1 MIVDQDRAAGGVVR
15 RVPGQMNLADRSGG
29 HRVQIRE
36 WILVEVVAAH
46 VDVVDVQQDA
56 APGPAG
62 ELGQELGLGDRRV
75 AEAEVAGRVLDQ
87 DRPAESLLNLLDPA
101 ARRLEPRFVVR
112 QRQQM
117 VEVCAAADAPREMLG
132 DERRLDP
139 FDQAFH
145 AHEMPAV
152 QRVGASER
160 EPDSVE
166 RHRVVV
172 PQALEPGHGRPAA
185 QVVLGVD
192 LEERDGRP
200 GRHDLG
206 DVGRPQPDSD
216 RSGCVRRAFV
226 ARDHGTRRSPFI
238 EVVQDRVG
246 WRLAPTTLAQA
257 PAGM

>member
-1 MIVDQDRAAGGVVR
+1 
-15 RVPGQMNLADRSGG
+15 
-29 HRVQIRE
+29 
-36 WILVEVVAAH
+36 
-46 VDVVDVQQDA
+46 
-56 APGPAG
+56 
-62 ELGQELGLGDRRV
+62 
-75 AEAEVAGRVLDQ
+75 
-87 DRPAESLLNLLDPA
+87 
-101 ARRLEPRFVVR
+101 
-112 QRQQM
+112 M
-117 VEVCAAADAPREMLG
+117 VEVCAAAAAPREMLG

-152 QRVGASER
+152 QRVGAPQR

-192 LEERDGRP
+192 LEECDSRP

-206 DVGRPQPDSD
+206 DVGRPQPDADVSRRD
-216 RSGCVRRAFV
+216 CRAFV
-226 ARDHGTRRSPFI
+226 ARGHDTRRSPFI
-238 EVVQDRVG
+238 EIVQDRLG